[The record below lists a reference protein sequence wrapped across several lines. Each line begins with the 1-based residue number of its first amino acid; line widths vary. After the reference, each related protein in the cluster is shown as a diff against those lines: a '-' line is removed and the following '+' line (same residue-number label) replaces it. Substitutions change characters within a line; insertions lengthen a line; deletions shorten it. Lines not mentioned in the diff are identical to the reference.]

1 MSLMSNYATSLLPI
15 PLWDTYATD
24 INNIINVVI
33 LLGNVGLFNMIF
45 LY

>member
-15 PLWDTYATD
+15 PLWGTYATD
-24 INNIINVVI
+24 INHIIDVVVV
-33 LLGNVGLFNMIF
+33 LGNACLFNMIF